1 MYFIKYV
8 FCILL
13 NTFLIHYSGKTSIM
27 APKDDIWELAC
38 SETTDYFSCSL
49 VSQLSTEFVD
59 IVRKLV

>member
-1 MYFIKYV
+1 M
-8 FCILL
+8 
-13 NTFLIHYSGKTSIM
+13 SII